1 MANIWKLHIKYYYA
15 VRTLNQ
21 YHGEMIMKL
30 YNGDK
35 IYFEKCSIICDKDVT
50 MSLFLIFMLYVNIS
64 MMVNQNFWFKTT
76 QINILSD

>member
-1 MANIWKLHIKYYYA
+1 MHIKYYYA

-50 MSLFLIFMLYVNIS
+50 MSLFLIFMLYVNIF
-64 MMVNQNFWFKTT
+64 MMVNQTT
-76 QINILSD
+76 QINILLDLIQAINTGLM